1 MRLSDLKP
9 GEEAVITRLHG
20 YGAFRKRVME
30 MGFVKGRKIE
40 AILTAPLNDPVKYR
54 LMGYEISLRRNEA
67 KMIEVATVD
76 QFCDHKGTSHLYRS
90 PIIEE
95 NINNDNGSKIHSKTH
110 TINVALVGNPNC
122 GKTSLFNIASGA
134 MEHVGNYSGV
144 TVDSKTG
151 TFIHRGY
158 KYSPEELYVR
168 RYLRNQSPDVI
179 INVVDSSN
187 LERNLFLTTELIDM
201 DRSMVVALN
210 MFDELRNSGDTLDYV
225 MLGKMIGVPIVP
237 TVSNS
242 GEGIDDLFDSVIHVF
257 EHKHPSVRHIH
268 VNLGSELENAVGEI
282 KDIIKSDNS
291 VERHFSP
298 RYLAIKFLEQDKEI
312 EEILEHTEKYTEL
325 KYVREKFVHYLQN
338 DNPDEDIPSM
348 IANEKY
354 GFISGA
360 LAEVME
366 KSEIEHAEST
376 KIIDAFVTNRLFGFP
391 IFIAVMFF
399 ILWATFYI
407 GAFPQEWIEV
417 VIGWLGSV
425 VTRFMPDGPLKDLI
439 TDGII
444 GGVGGVIVF
453 LPNILILYFFISF
466 MEDSGYMA
474 RAAFIMDKIMHRIG
488 LHGKS
493 FIPLLMGF
501 GCNVPAIMATRSIE
515 SKSSRLITILINPF
529 MSCSARLPIYVL
541 LIGTFFEAYAA
552 LVFFL
557 IYAVGITIA
566 VITARLL
573 RRTRF
578 LADETP
584 FVMELPPYR
593 IPTFKATWRHMWS
606 KCRQY
611 LQKMGGIILLA
622 SIVVWALNY
631 FPIHNE
637 STVQDTIE
645 NQHDYIETSAID
657 PKHDS
662 YLEMAGKFM
671 TPVFEPLGFSWK
683 ATVAAVAG
691 IPAKEIIVST
701 LGVLYTDDND
711 EYGQSKLGDKLS
723 TTSSMIDRPDFTP
736 ASALAFL
743 VFILLYCPCIATLT
757 AIARE
762 TGSWKYVC
770 FSIVYNTMVAWIC
783 AFLVF
788 MIASLFV

>member
-1 MRLSDLKP
+1 
-9 GEEAVITRLHG
+9 
-20 YGAFRKRVME
+20 
-30 MGFVKGRKIE
+30 
-40 AILTAPLNDPVKYR
+40 
-54 LMGYEISLRRNEA
+54 
-67 KMIEVATVD
+67 
-76 QFCDHKGTSHLYRS
+76 
-90 PIIEE
+90 
-95 NINNDNGSKIHSKTH
+95 
-110 TINVALVGNPNC
+110 
-122 GKTSLFNIASGA
+122 
-134 MEHVGNYSGV
+134 
-144 TVDSKTG
+144 
-151 TFIHRGY
+151 
-158 KYSPEELYVR
+158 
-168 RYLRNQSPDVI
+168 
-179 INVVDSSN
+179 
-187 LERNLFLTTELIDM
+187 
-201 DRSMVVALN
+201 
-210 MFDELRNSGDTLDYV
+210 
-225 MLGKMIGVPIVP
+225 
-237 TVSNS
+237 
-242 GEGIDDLFDSVIHVF
+242 
-257 EHKHPSVRHIH
+257 
-268 VNLGSELENAVGEI
+268 
-282 KDIIKSDNS
+282 
-291 VERHFSP
+291 
-298 RYLAIKFLEQDKEI
+298 
-312 EEILEHTEKYTEL
+312 
-325 KYVREKFVHYLQN
+325 
-338 DNPDEDIPSM
+338 
-348 IANEKY
+348 
-354 GFISGA
+354 
-360 LAEVME
+360 
-366 KSEIEHAEST
+366 
-376 KIIDAFVTNRLFGFP
+376 
-391 IFIAVMFF
+391 
-399 ILWATFYI
+399 
-407 GAFPQEWIEV
+407 
-417 VIGWLGSV
+417 
-425 VTRFMPDGPLKDLI
+425 
-439 TDGII
+439 
-444 GGVGGVIVF
+444 
-453 LPNILILYFFISF
+453 
-466 MEDSGYMA
+466 
-474 RAAFIMDKIMHRIG
+474 MHRIG

-541 LIGTFFEAYAA
+541 LIGAFFEAYAA

-657 PKHDS
+657 

-770 FSIVYNTMVAWIC
+770 FSIVYNTMLAWIC

>member
-1 MRLSDLKP
+1 
-9 GEEAVITRLHG
+9 
-20 YGAFRKRVME
+20 
-30 MGFVKGRKIE
+30 
-40 AILTAPLNDPVKYR
+40 
-54 LMGYEISLRRNEA
+54 
-67 KMIEVATVD
+67 MIEVATVD

-158 KYSPEELYVR
+158 KFNIVDLPGTYSLTSYSPEELYVR